1 MRRFNKIK
9 MCIGV
14 ATLGAMVISSSVC
27 AQTIDKTDA
36 IVAAVDEA
44 DIPENNYD
52 ENTIKAYE
60 TSFVTS
66 PDGYESQTFRDYV
79 QTYIA
84 LEFNVFDLK
93 KLAENG
99 FGQFTFGGKTFTDGV
114 YVVEW
119 EDSFESMVIETTD
132 DEFNEMVSNLDPD
145 IWIAKNEYL
154 YETPHEEG
162 EGFASACYNPVL
174 GILTVSF
181 HNHYN
186 PVSEKFAYSLAL

>member
-27 AQTIDKTDA
+27 AQTIDNTDA
-36 IVAAVDEA
+36 VVAAVEEA
-44 DIPENNYD
+44 DIPENID

-84 LEFNVFDLK
+84 LEFNIFDLK

-119 EDSFESMVIETTD
+119 DDSFESMVTETTD
-132 DEFNEMVSNLDPD
+132 EEFKEIISNLDPD
-145 IWIAKNEYL
+145 YWEAKNEYV
-154 YETPHEEG
+154 YETIHQEDEV
-162 EGFASACYNPVL
+162 FASACYNPVL
-174 GILTVSF
+174 GILTVSV
-181 HNHYN
+181 HNYYN